1 MKAEYRLAFGTALFL
16 VIITVVYFVWSGEYT
31 GTVMLAFGG
40 AAYALLFGYLF
51 LQAQRRH
58 HLPRVEDRPDA
69 SQEEGAG
76 EIGYFPAASIW
87 PVGMGLG
94 AVLLAV
100 GLVYGVWYWIFGGI
114 LLVGAIIGF
123 ATEAEAH

>member
-31 GTVMLAFGG
+31 GTAMLGFGG

-51 LQAQRRH
+51 LQARRRH
-58 HLPRVEDRPDA
+58 HIPRVEDRLEA

-100 GLVYGVWYWIFGGI
+100 GSAYGVWYWIFGGI